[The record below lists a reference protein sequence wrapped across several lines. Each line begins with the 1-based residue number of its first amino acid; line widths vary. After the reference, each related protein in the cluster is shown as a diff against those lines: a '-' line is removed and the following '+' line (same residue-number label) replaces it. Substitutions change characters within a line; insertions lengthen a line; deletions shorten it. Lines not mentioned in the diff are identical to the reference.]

1 MQSFVVAACCK
12 FKGNSVTTL
21 VDPKLRSP
29 NDLTMDGQIIEDGC
43 WRYRLERTDFL
54 IL

>member
-1 MQSFVVAACCK
+1 MQSSVVAACCK
-12 FKGNSVTTL
+12 FKRNAVTTL

-29 NDLTMDGQIIEDGC
+29 NDLTMDGQIIEEGC
-43 WRYRLERTDFL
+43 WRYMLEMADFL